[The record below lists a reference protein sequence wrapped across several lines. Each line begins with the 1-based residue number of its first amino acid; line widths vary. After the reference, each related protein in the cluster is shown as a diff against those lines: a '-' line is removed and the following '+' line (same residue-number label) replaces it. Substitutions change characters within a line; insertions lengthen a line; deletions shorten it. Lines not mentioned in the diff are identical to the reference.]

1 MTATRNSARVGIRE
15 NAPRAAKAAALSL
28 GIALFASG
36 CSGGGTTGSAGDTT
50 APAGGSTAS
59 EGAASATETSA
70 AASTSVLSCPPSE
83 GGAGKDQG
91 VKGDP
96 ATVPASTTTS
106 PEPLK
111 IGSILPTTGTLA
123 YLGPPEIAGV
133 DLAVKEVNEAG
144 GVLGQDITITHRD
157 SGDTTTDIATQS
169 VTDLLSQNVSAIVG
183 AASSGVSKTVINQ
196 ITGAGV
202 VHFSPANTSPEFT
215 NWDDK
220 GLYWRT
226 APSDVL
232 QGRTLANYIM
242 TCGAQTVGMITLNDS
257 YGTGLQSNI
266 QETVEAAGG
275 QVIANEM
282 FNTGD
287 SQFSSQVDAIAAAK
301 PDAIVLISFDEAKSI
316 VPLLVAKGIDAST
329 LFMVDGNT
337 ADYSADLDPGT
348 LEGAQGTIPGPFTGT
363 GFQEALATVD
373 PALTSLAYAGESY
386 DAVNLIALASE
397 AAGSV
402 EGAAIA
408 GQLEAV
414 SKDGTKCYDFAGCV
428 TLLRNGEDIDYD
440 GISGPV
446 SFDANGDPT
455 EAAIGIYKYDADNKP
470 QPSRSEVGQL

>member
-1 MTATRNSARVGIRE
+1 MTATRNSARFGIGE
-15 NAPRAAKAAALSL
+15 NAPRAAKVAALSL

-36 CSGGGTTGSAGDTT
+36 CGGGGTTGSEGEGGDTETT
-50 APAGGSTAS
+50 A
-59 EGAASATETSA
+59 AAATSA
-70 AASTSVLSCPPSE
+70 LACPESE
-83 GGAGKDQG
+83 GGTGEEQG
-91 VKGDP
+91 EKGDP
-96 ATVPASTTTS
+96 AAVPASTTTS
-106 PEPLK
+106 PTPLK
-111 IGSILPTTGTLA
+111 LGSILPTTGTLA
-123 YLGPPEIAGV
+123 FLGPPEIAGV
-133 DLAVKEVNEAG
+133 NLAVNEVNEAG
-144 GVLGQDITITHRD
+144 GVLGQDISITHRD

-169 VTDLLSQNVSAIVG
+169 VTDLLSQDVSAIIG

-202 VHFSPANTSPEFT
+202 IQFSPANTSPEFT
-215 NWDDK
+215 DWDDQ
-220 GLYWRT
+220 GLYFRT

-232 QGRTLANYIM
+232 QGRTLGNYIM

-257 YGTGLQSNI
+257 YGTGLQTNI
-266 QETVEAAGG
+266 QETVESAGG
-275 QVIANEM
+275 EVVANEM

-316 VPLLVAKGIDAST
+316 IPLLVAKGVEASSI
-329 LFMVDGNT
+329 FMVDGNT
-337 ADYSADLDPGT
+337 TDYSKDLDPGT

-386 DAVNLIALASE
+386 DAVNLISLAAE

-402 EGAAIA
+402 EGAEIA
-408 GQLEAV
+408 KQLESV
-414 SKDGTKCYDFAGCV
+414 SKDGTKCFDFAGCV
-428 TLLRNGEDIDYD
+428 TLLRGGEDIDYD

-446 SFDANGDPT
+446 SFDAKGDPT
-455 EAAIGIYKYDADNKP
+455 EAAIGIYKYDADNVP

>member
-1 MTATRNSARVGIRE
+1 MTATRNSALLGIGD
-15 NAPRAAKAAALSL
+15 NATRAGKVAALSL

-36 CSGGGTTGSAGDTT
+36 CGGGGTTSSEGAGDTETT
-50 APAGGSTAS
+50 A
-59 EGAASATETSA
+59 AAATSA
-70 AASTSVLSCPPSE
+70 LACPESE
-83 GGAGKDQG
+83 GGAGEEQG
-91 VKGDP
+91 EKGDP
-96 ATVPASTTTS
+96 AAVPASKTTS
-106 PEPLK
+106 PTPLK
-111 IGSILPTTGTLA
+111 LGSLLPTTGTLA
-123 YLGPPEIAGV
+123 FLGPPEIAGST
-133 DLAVKEVNEAG
+133 LAVNQINEAG
-144 GVLGQDITITHRD
+144 GVLGQDVSITQRD

-169 VTDLLSQNVSAIVG
+169 VTDLLSQDVSAIVG

-202 VHFSPANTSPEFT
+202 VQFSPANTAAEFST
-215 NWDDK
+215 WDDK

-232 QGRTLANYIM
+232 QGRTLGNYIM
-242 TCGAQTVGMITLNDS
+242 TCGAQTVGMITLNDA
-257 YGTGLQSNI
+257 YGTGLQGTI

-275 QVIANEM
+275 QVVANEM

-337 ADYSADLDPGT
+337 SDYSADLDPGT

-373 PALTSLAYAGESY
+373 PKLTSYAYSGESY

-402 EGAAIA
+402 EGTEIA
-408 GQLEAV
+408 KQLEAV
-414 SKDGTKCYDFAGCV
+414 SKDGTKCFDFAGCV
-428 TLLRNGEDIDYD
+428 TLLRDGEDIDYD
-440 GISGPV
+440 GVSGPV
-446 SFDANGDPT
+446 TFDKNGDPT